1 MVKHFSEFPAV
12 VIRSILK
19 HACPTPDGIGVG
31 DLNLDLSATI
41 NYSRVSRLWRE
52 EAKKLLFHQIDFT
65 SMRRFIGM
73 RTFIRT
79 SPALATHVRILS
91 LGIGENYHTHV
102 QGSELPDIMNMFP
115 YLYEL
120 RLFIDNPPP
129 FSPITLGQLN
139 STPPIRALRLIVS
152 ETEQTIEVLLQVLQV
167 PWPLQHL
174 SVTRPFSRGGH
185 WITPELFQDQKVPPW
200 KLLEYRTDGFLDW
213 EDLFEWIVLSSLE
226 TLIILHMPPSPQS
239 TPLILVSPRLRSLN
253 LVYRPKVR
261 TIFEGMGDYPPF
273 PVLQE
278 LNLTNATLTHDYKIY
293 QSIPQSVTWLGTTLN
308 IKIQPLVNI
317 LPIVPMR
324 IEGITVYH
332 DGKTATGLGSM
343 LRMYSNA
350 DPRLTMKRRLA
361 NSPCMVPFHG
371 TPRDNAVVN
380 KEAMDRAIAN
390 RVVPLPEINR
400 TPWLLQVFYNS
411 FSSGPLKSP

>member
-1 MVKHFSEFPAV
+1 M
-12 VIRSILK
+12 
-19 HACPTPDGIGVG
+19 
-31 DLNLDLSATI
+31 
-41 NYSRVSRLWRE
+41 
-52 EAKKLLFHQIDFT
+52 
-65 SMRRFIGM
+65 
-73 RTFIRT
+73 
-79 SPALATHVRILS
+79 
-91 LGIGENYHTHV
+91 
-102 QGSELPDIMNMFP
+102 
-115 YLYEL
+115 
-120 RLFIDNPPP
+120 
-129 FSPITLGQLN
+129 
-139 STPPIRALRLIVS
+139 
-152 ETEQTIEVLLQVLQV
+152 
-167 PWPLQHL
+167 
-174 SVTRPFSRGGH
+174 
-185 WITPELFQDQKVPPW
+185 
-200 KLLEYRTDGFLDW
+200 
-213 EDLFEWIVLSSLE
+213 
-226 TLIILHMPPSPQS
+226 
-239 TPLILVSPRLRSLN
+239 
-253 LVYRPKVR
+253 
-261 TIFEGMGDYPPF
+261 
-273 PVLQE
+273 LQE